1 MTRSIFDPTSGD
13 MRDEGGRYQT
23 PPGQNASLMP
33 TELTDGAVE
42 RDEKGRVPFKGSKES
57 GLSPRDTERLV
68 EAAEHTRDEEN
79 RPDDSK
85 KDGLYPGE
93 SPDQEGTISMQDA

>member
-23 PPGQNASLMP
+23 PTGQNASLMP
-33 TELTDGAVE
+33 TELTDGIVE
-42 RDEKGRVPFKGSKES
+42 PDEDSQVPLKGAQDD
-57 GLSPRDTERLV
+57 GLSPRDTQRLV
-68 EAAEHTRDEEN
+68 KAAGEARAGEN
-79 RPDDSK
+79 NPDDTK

-93 SPDQEGTISMQDA
+93 SPGDEGTISMQDA